1 MKGLCCVKPCDTGL
15 YSTVVILPFFRKKL
29 SFVILKGRKGELNTK
44 MEGLNI
50 HSILPFS
57 YLFPKCCPTDLRQR
71 KRLSFSRWVLIIP
84 TVRFLN
90 LFRGQN
96 VN

>member
-1 MKGLCCVKPCDTGL
+1 MKGLCCVKLCNTEL

-29 SFVILKGRKGELNTK
+29 SFVILKGRKGDLNTK

-57 YLFPKCCPTDLRQR
+57 YLFPKCCPIDLRHR
-71 KRLSFSRWVLIIP
+71 KRLSFSIY
-84 TVRFLN
+84 FLN
-90 LFRGQN
+90 FIRLQA
-96 VN
+96 VTP

>member
-1 MKGLCCVKPCDTGL
+1 MKGLCCVKLCDTEL

-29 SFVILKGRKGELNTK
+29 RFVILKGRKGELNTK

-57 YLFPKCCPTDLRQR
+57 YLSPKFCPTDLRHR
-71 KRLSFSRWVLIIP
+71 KRLSFSIY
-84 TVRFLN
+84 FLN
-90 LFRGQN
+90 FIRLQA
-96 VN
+96 VTP

>member
-1 MKGLCCVKPCDTGL
+1 MIFIKPKQKPFYAMFSLGRILLTAP
-15 YSTVVILPFFRKKL
+15 YSIQACQSFHFLFSNGEIIL
-29 SFVILKGRKGELNTK
+29 
-44 MEGLNI
+44 
-50 HSILPFS
+50 
-57 YLFPKCCPTDLRQR
+57 
-71 KRLSFSRWVLIIP
+71 RWVLIIP